1 MDQKVNLNVQRQLF
15 ARSERVKGI
24 DFHPTEPWILTTLY
38 SGHVYIWSYTTQSII
53 KTFELTDVPVRAG
66 RFIARKNWIVCGSD
80 DFQLRVYNYNTSE
93 KITTFEAHPDYIRA
107 IVVHPTQPFVLT
119 ASDDMTIKLWDWD
132 RGWKCVSVFE
142 GHSHYVMGL
151 SINPK
156 DTNTFASACLDRTV
170 KIWSLGSS
178 TPNFTLEA
186 HETKGVNHVDYYP
199 QSDKPYLLTTSDDR
213 TVKIWDY
220 TTKAL
225 IATLEGHTSN
235 VSFAC
240 YHPEL
245 PVIISGSEDGTIK
258 IWHANTYRL
267 EQSLSY
273 GLERAWCVSYQRG
286 KQGIAMG
293 FDDGAVVVKMGREE
307 PAVSMDGS
315 GKIIYARHSEIQTSI
330 IKTADKSIKDGQPIS
345 LPSKDLGST
354 EIYPQTLLHSPNGRF
369 VAVCGDGEYIIY
381 TALALRNQAFG
392 SALDFAWASKENDK
406 DYAIRESQYSVKIYR
421 NFKPKAGDGSVNVGF
436 TAEGLSGGAL
446 LGVKGQG
453 GIGFFDWES
462 GQLVRRI
469 EVEPRNVYWSE
480 SGELVCLACEDT
492 FYVLRYSREQY
503 VAALQAGTVEE
514 DGVEEAF
521 EVVCDINE
529 SVRTG
534 QWIGDCFV
542 YTNAPN
548 RLNYLV
554 GDQTYT
560 ISHFD
565 QPYYVLGYLT
575 RDQRIYVCDKDLTV
589 TSFALS
595 VSVIEYQTLV
605 LRGDM
610 DAAQGMLDDIPPEQK
625 GKIARFLEGQGY
637 KDLALQVAT
646 DPEHRFELA
655 LGLGELQIA
664 LALAR
669 DADVEHKWKI
679 VGDAALAAWDLAL
692 AEECFTHSHDLGSL
706 LLLYSSASDASGLR
720 SLADQAKLAG
730 QWNVA
735 FTCLW
740 LVRDIE
746 GCLDVLVRTNRT
758 AEAVLFAQTYAPSRC
773 QGLVEVWK
781 QGLEKEGKGKVA
793 RSLGLPGTDGE
804 MFPEWEEYL
813 RLEKEV
819 EGRKDG
825 AGAGVDLIDVGT
837 TEDGKGEDGVLDG
850 EEKVEMPSVAASAK
864 DGVKAEKGE
873 DGAAEAE
880 EEEDG
885 EAEAEA
891 APQAKTEV

>member
-1 MDQKVNLNVQRQLF
+1 
-15 ARSERVKGI
+15 
-24 DFHPTEPWILTTLY
+24 
-38 SGHVYIWSYTTQSII
+38 
-53 KTFELTDVPVRAG
+53 
-66 RFIARKNWIVCGSD
+66 
-80 DFQLRVYNYNTSE
+80 
-93 KITTFEAHPDYIRA
+93 
-107 IVVHPTQPFVLT
+107 
-119 ASDDMTIKLWDWD
+119 
-132 RGWKCVSVFE
+132 
-142 GHSHYVMGL
+142 
-151 SINPK
+151 
-156 DTNTFASACLDRTV
+156 
-170 KIWSLGSS
+170 
-178 TPNFTLEA
+178 
-186 HETKGVNHVDYYP
+186 
-199 QSDKPYLLTTSDDR
+199 
-213 TVKIWDY
+213 
-220 TTKAL
+220 
-225 IATLEGHTSN
+225 
-235 VSFAC
+235 
-240 YHPEL
+240 
-245 PVIISGSEDGTIK
+245 
-258 IWHANTYRL
+258 
-267 EQSLSY
+267 
-273 GLERAWCVSYQRG
+273 
-286 KQGIAMG
+286 
-293 FDDGAVVVKMGREE
+293 
-307 PAVSMDGS
+307 
-315 GKIIYARHSEIQTSI
+315 
-330 IKTADKSIKDGQPIS
+330 
-345 LPSKDLGST
+345 
-354 EIYPQTLLHSPNGRF
+354 
-369 VAVCGDGEYIIY
+369 
-381 TALALRNQAFG
+381 
-392 SALDFAWASKENDK
+392 
-406 DYAIRESQYSVKIYR
+406 
-421 NFKPKAGDGSVNVGF
+421 
-436 TAEGLSGGAL
+436 
-446 LGVKGQG
+446 
-453 GIGFFDWES
+453 
-462 GQLVRRI
+462 
-469 EVEPRNVYWSE
+469 
-480 SGELVCLACEDT
+480 
-492 FYVLRYSREQY
+492 
-503 VAALQAGTVEE
+503 
-514 DGVEEAF
+514 
-521 EVVCDINE
+521 
-529 SVRTG
+529 
-534 QWIGDCFV
+534 
-542 YTNAPN
+542 
-548 RLNYLV
+548 
-554 GDQTYT
+554 
-560 ISHFD
+560 
-565 QPYYVLGYLT
+565 
-575 RDQRIYVCDKDLTV
+575 
-589 TSFALS
+589 
-595 VSVIEYQTLV
+595 
-605 LRGDM
+605 M

>member
-1 MDQKVNLNVQRQLF
+1 MRLDVKRQLF

-38 SGHVYIWSYTTQSII
+38 SGHVYIWSYETQAII

-80 DFQLRVYNYNTSE
+80 DFQMRVYNYNTSE
-93 KITTFEAHPDYIRA
+93 KITSFEAHPDYIRA

-132 RGWKCVSVFE
+132 KAWKCVQVFE
-142 GHSHYVMGL
+142 GHGHYVMGL
-151 SINPK
+151 AINPK

-199 QSDKPYLLTTSDDR
+199 QSDKPYILTTSDDR

-220 TTKAL
+220 TNKAL

-245 PVIISGSEDGTIK
+245 PIIISGSEDGTVK

-315 GKIIYARHSEIQTSI
+315 GKIIWARHAEILSAVI
-330 IKTADKSIKDGQPIS
+330 RGGDSNLKDGAPITI
-345 LPSKDLGST
+345 PSKDLGST
-354 EIYPQTLLHSPNGRF
+354 EIYPQTLIHSPNGRF

-381 TALALRNQAFG
+381 TALSLRNQAFG
-392 SALDFAWASKENDK
+392 SALDFAWASKQNDK

-421 NFKPKAGDGSVNVGF
+421 NFKPKNGDGTVNVGF
-436 TAEGLSGGAL
+436 AADGLSGGNL

-462 GQLVRRI
+462 GKLVRRI
-469 EVEPRNVYWSE
+469 EVEPRSVFWSE

-492 FYVLRYSREQY
+492 YYVLRYSHEQY
-503 VAALQAGTVEE
+503 VAALQSGRVDE

-534 QWIGDCFV
+534 QWVGDCFV
-542 YTNAPN
+542 YTTSPSN

-554 GDQTYT
+554 GDQVYT

-565 QPYYVLGYLT
+565 SPVYVLGYLP
-575 RDQRIYVCDKDLTV
+575 RDGRVFVCDRDVTV
-589 TSFALS
+589 SSFALS
-595 VSVIEYQTLV
+595 VSVIEFQTLV
-605 LRGDM
+605 LRGEIDT
-610 DAAQGMLDDIPPEQK
+610 AFETLSDIPSEQHN
-625 GKIARFLEGQGY
+625 KIARFLEGQGY
-637 KDLALQVAT
+637 KEQALDIAT

-655 LGLGELQIA
+655 LGLNKLDTALELAKQ
-664 LALAR
+664 
-669 DADVEHKWKI
+669 ADVEHKWKT
-679 VGDAALAAWDLAL
+679 VGDAALSAWNLAL
-692 AEECFTHSHDLGSL
+692 AQECFENARDLSSL
-706 LLLYSSASDASGLR
+706 LLLYTSSASDEGLR
-720 SLADQAKLAG
+720 NLAAKAQTGG
-730 QWNVA
+730 QQNIA

-740 LVRDIE
+740 QLGDID
-746 GCLDVLVRTNRT
+746 GCLDILTATGRT
-758 AEAVLFAQTYAPSRC
+758 AEAVLFAQTYKPSRC
-773 QGLVEVWK
+773 ASVVAQWK
-781 QGLEKEGKGKVA
+781 KELESSGKTKVS
-793 RSLGLPGTDGE
+793 RVIGVPGEDEE
-804 MFPEWEEYL
+804 MFPEWDQYL
-813 RLEKEV
+813 KLEQ
-819 EGRKDG
+819 EGGIKT
-825 AGAGVDLIDVGT
+825 DLIDVNET
-837 TEDGKGEDGVLDG
+837 NGVADDA
-850 EEKVEMPSVAASAK
+850 EEAEVAAEAP
-864 DGVKAEKGE
+864 
-873 DGAAEAE
+873 AE
-880 EEEDG
+880 EEEEAETNG
-885 EAEAEA
+885 EA
-891 APQAKTEV
+891 

>member
-1 MDQKVNLNVQRQLF
+1 
-15 ARSERVKGI
+15 
-24 DFHPTEPWILTTLY
+24 
-38 SGHVYIWSYTTQSII
+38 
-53 KTFELTDVPVRAG
+53 
-66 RFIARKNWIVCGSD
+66 
-80 DFQLRVYNYNTSE
+80 
-93 KITTFEAHPDYIRA
+93 
-107 IVVHPTQPFVLT
+107 
-119 ASDDMTIKLWDWD
+119 
-132 RGWKCVSVFE
+132 
-142 GHSHYVMGL
+142 
-151 SINPK
+151 
-156 DTNTFASACLDRTV
+156 
-170 KIWSLGSS
+170 
-178 TPNFTLEA
+178 
-186 HETKGVNHVDYYP
+186 
-199 QSDKPYLLTTSDDR
+199 
-213 TVKIWDY
+213 
-220 TTKAL
+220 
-225 IATLEGHTSN
+225 
-235 VSFAC
+235 
-240 YHPEL
+240 
-245 PVIISGSEDGTIK
+245 
-258 IWHANTYRL
+258 
-267 EQSLSY
+267 
-273 GLERAWCVSYQRG
+273 
-286 KQGIAMG
+286 
-293 FDDGAVVVKMGREE
+293 
-307 PAVSMDGS
+307 
-315 GKIIYARHSEIQTSI
+315 
-330 IKTADKSIKDGQPIS
+330 
-345 LPSKDLGST
+345 
-354 EIYPQTLLHSPNGRF
+354 
-369 VAVCGDGEYIIY
+369 
-381 TALALRNQAFG
+381 
-392 SALDFAWASKENDK
+392 
-406 DYAIRESQYSVKIYR
+406 
-421 NFKPKAGDGSVNVGF
+421 FKPKAGDGSVNVGF

-706 LLLYSSASDASGLR
+706 LLLYSSASDATGLR
-720 SLADQAKLAG
+720 SLADQAKVAG

-740 LVRDIE
+740 LVRDIP

-781 QGLEKEGKGKVA
+781 AGLEKEGKGKVA
-793 RSLGLPGTDGE
+793 RSLGTPGVDGE

-825 AGAGVDLIDVGT
+825 GGGGGDGAADLIDVGT
-837 TEDGKGEDGVLDG
+837 MEDGKGEDGVLDG
-850 EEKVEMPSVAASAK
+850 EVKKGDQAAEGVSAK
-864 DGVKAEKGE
+864 DGVKADKGE
-873 DGAAEAE
+873 DGA
-880 EEEDG
+880 EEDG
-885 EAEAEA
+885 EDGDAEAEAEA